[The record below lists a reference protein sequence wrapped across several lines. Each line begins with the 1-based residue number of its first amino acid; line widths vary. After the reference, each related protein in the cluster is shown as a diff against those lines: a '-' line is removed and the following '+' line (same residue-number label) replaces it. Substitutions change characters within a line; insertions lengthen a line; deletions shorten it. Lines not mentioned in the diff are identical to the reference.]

1 MIYFNKMH
9 AQLIFN
15 THDTNLLDLDILRR
29 DQIWFIEKN
38 IDNGESVLYALDD
51 FSVRKDENI
60 EKGYLL
66 GRYGAVPFLI
76 NNFDDFYE

>member
-1 MIYFNKMH
+1 MH

-60 EKGYLL
+60 EKCYLL

-76 NNFDDFYE
+76 NNFDDFYK